1 LRTGPRQRTNGQPQ
15 RRARASLTKEPDDVR
30 RLLYLALPW
39 TLLLILIAPGIAR
52 AQLLVYPRR
61 PGQTNVRYAGFDWR
75 YVDLLT
81 HENMK
86 LDIEWQRGPRFH
98 MGPYRAPA
106 MGTPWAWPAVSRAPL
121 ALDEGEAAS
130 DARAPA
136 AAAPAS
142 GASDPPRAPPTE
154 REVMQTAGGIRL
166 YFYERERDI
175 AERAAAS
182 IEDSYRYLAAE
193 FAYAPRK
200 TFAYFLYSSYI
211 EFLQTDLFPIQE
223 GVLGVTSPRS
233 LELTLPYFGDQRLF
247 ADVSTH
253 ELAHEFTLQKLITV
267 AHDAGLP
274 DAATDDIPLW
284 FIEGSAEYYAKRGLD
299 PEAEVLV
306 RDVVINPSD
315 DGRALGDFFED
326 RLDDGLWTYKVG
338 QARCAFLEETY
349 GKGTLQRILEETPRL
364 VAPPEHG
371 GLSGFRALVAEIT
384 HDGATRLSAR
394 FERWIKR
401 RAYTAYLKTSQELD
415 DMSVLTRTEGL
426 VQTLATSPSGQ
437 LLLYRSIDRE
447 TGTTGLFLLDR
458 HSAADVVRVAQDGVP
473 GIESLHPVAG
483 RNFDV
488 TDHRLSFVAQSKG
501 RDVIYVQGFT
511 HAITPVPCADRGPRA
526 KKTCHSE
533 VDLDLGVRH
542 KISLGEYGV
551 LTVDALALSPD
562 GRGLAFVGL
571 GENGRKD
578 LFMIPDLD
586 APALDVVALTHDV
599 AAEREVSWGAQ
610 GIVFNSDATGHGK
623 YNLFRVD
630 PAAPHAI
637 ERLTYEPRDE
647 MSPKMMPDGRVFFVA
662 YDSAGANLYEVRR
675 EGDTSVLVRHTDV
688 STGLYDVSPGPDGS
702 VWALYHKG
710 HKRTPVRIAARELRQ
725 ERIETPNADTPRLPA
740 PRLSLGVDR
749 AYDPFRLQSWAPD
762 GFFILAG
769 FSGAGVYGSLIATAS
784 DRLHDHGLVLSSSV
798 FGSFDLFDVD
808 LTYINQERRLIWGA
822 GLFHDVGAIFDET
835 FAASDDLTFVSYR
848 RFFGGEGILRYP
860 FSQFVYVQGE
870 LAVGGAD
877 YFVSG
882 QTEQDLNEF
891 RRFPSGVD
899 LLDEWNARNQGLRLH
914 TEADLSLGIST
925 IGYHRATGPIRG
937 SSILLSHRVGA
948 EPFDD
953 MTFQQTRLDAEHYVR
968 VVGAA
973 NLLLRGALGATTG
986 SQRAPQFFL
995 SSFHTLRGV
1004 PFGDVDYLLGRD
1016 FFYSTVEFQF
1026 PIVTFVEFP
1035 LIDLEG
1041 VLAADFGG
1049 VGDDLTGV
1057 WDRRVLDLVFGVNLG
1072 FAPLV
1077 LRIHFGQPIGIGAPV
1092 PNDGHLTFNLS
1103 LVWRYQ

>member
-1 LRTGPRQRTNGQPQ
+1 M
-15 RRARASLTKEPDDVR
+15 RRPFEP
-30 RLLYLALPW
+30 ALSW
-39 TLLLILIAPGIAR
+39 ALLLLLLLPSLAH
-52 AQLLVYPRR
+52 AQLLVYPQR

-81 HENMK
+81 QENLK
-86 LDIEWQRGPRFH
+86 LDIEWQRGQRFH
-98 MGPYRAPA
+98 SGPYRAPA
-106 MGTPWAWPAVSRAPL
+106 MGTPWAWPAVDRAPL
-121 ALDEGEAAS
+121 APDSAELDDTHHAAGPHS
-130 DARAPA
+130 AKNRT
-136 AAAPAS
+136 
-142 GASDPPRAPPTE
+142 PPTTAQ
-154 REVMQTAGGIRL
+154 VMQTAGGIRL

-182 IEDSYRYLAAE
+182 IEDSYRYLAGE

-233 LELTLPYFGDQRLF
+233 LELTLPYFGDQRMF
-247 ADVSTH
+247 EDVSTH
-253 ELAHEFTLQKLITV
+253 ELAHEFTLQKLMTV
-267 AHDAGLP
+267 AQEAGLP
-274 DAATDDIPLW
+274 DAPIDDMPLW
-284 FIEGSAEYYAKRGLD
+284 FIEGSAEYYARHGLD

-306 RDVVINPSD
+306 RDVVLNPTD
-315 DGRALGDFFED
+315 DGRVLGGFFED

-349 GKGTLQRILEETPRL
+349 GKGTLQRILEESPRL
-364 VAPPEHG
+364 AFDKDHNGVAN
-371 GLSGFRALVAEIT
+371 FRVLVGEIT
-384 HDGATRLSAR
+384 RDRPTHLAAR

-401 RAYTAYLKTSQELD
+401 RSFASYLATSQEVD
-415 DMSVLTRTEGL
+415 DMAVLTRTEGM
-426 VQTLATSPSGQ
+426 VQTLSASPSGH
-437 LLLYRSIDRE
+437 LLLYRSVDRE
-447 TGTTGLFLLDR
+447 TGTTSLWLLDR
-458 HSAADVVRVAQDGVP
+458 HSAADVVHVAQDGRP

-483 RNFDV
+483 RNFDLN
-488 TDHRLSFVAQSKG
+488 DSRLAFVAQSKG
-501 RDVIYVQGFT
+501 RDVIYVQDFT
-511 HAITPVPCADRGPRA
+511 HNAVAEPCGEHGKPAREVCRWD
-526 KKTCHSE
+526 
-533 VDLDLGVRH
+533 VDLTLGARR
-542 KISLGEYGV
+542 KITLGKYG
-551 LTVDALALSPD
+551 LLSVDALAISPD
-562 GRGLAFVGL
+562 GRGLAFIGL

-578 LFMIPDLD
+578 LFMIPNLADSELSVL
-586 APALDVVALTHDV
+586 PLTHDV
-599 AAEREVSWGAQ
+599 AAEREVSWGAG

-623 YNLFRVD
+623 YNVFAVD
-630 PAAPHAI
+630 PTLPGAI
-637 ERLTYEPRDE
+637 ERLTFEPRDE
-647 MSPKMMPDGRVFFVA
+647 MSPRILPDGRVFFVA
-662 YDSAGANLYEVRR
+662 YDGAGANLYEVVRDHAQ
-675 EGDTSVLVRHTDV
+675 GTLLRHTDV

-710 HKRTPVRIAARELRQ
+710 HKRTPVRLLAQTLLAQPVAAATE
-725 ERIETPNADTPRLPA
+725 DTKRKPT

-749 AYDPFRLQSWAPD
+749 AYDAFSLDSWAPD

-769 FSGAGVYGSLIATAS
+769 FSGAGVYGSLVATAS

-822 GLFHDVGAIFDET
+822 GAFHDIGAIYDDT
-835 FAASDDLTFVSYR
+835 FADSDDLTFVSYR
-848 RFFGGEGILRYP
+848 RYFGGEGILRYP
-860 FSQFVYVQGE
+860 FSQFLYVQGA
-870 LAVGGAD
+870 LSAGGAN
-877 YFVSG
+877 YFVAND
-882 QTEQDLNEF
+882 TERALRDPMQNDAE
-891 RRFPSGVD
+891 RD
-899 LLDEWNARNQGLRLH
+899 LLTPWEAQNQGLRFH
-914 TEADLSLGIST
+914 TEADVSLGFST

-937 SSILLSHRVGA
+937 SSLLLSHRVGT

-953 MTFQQTRLDAEHYVR
+953 MLFQQTRLDTEHYLR
-968 VVGAA
+968 IVGAA
-973 NLLLRGALGATTG
+973 NLVLRGAIGTTTG

-1004 PFGDVDYLLGRD
+1004 PFGDIDYLLGRQ

-1026 PIVTFVEFP
+1026 PLVTFVEFP

-1049 VGDDLTGV
+1049 VGDSATDV
-1057 WDRRVLDLVFGVNLG
+1057 WNRRVLDLVFGFNLG

-1092 PNDGHLTFNLS
+1092 PNGGHLTFNLS